1 MAGPLRRASTFCL
14 LLVLA
19 LMARATWLAVAEA
32 DGYTSNPANARI
44 TIDRYAQPLGNILVG
59 GQPVTGSV
67 PTEGPLA
74 FKRSYTDGPLYAS
87 LTGYTSQA
95 YGSNQL
101 ESIFADLLDGS
112 DPRLTGPV
120 EALTDPLTRSR
131 PAGGDVVTTI
141 DPAVQRAGWA
151 ALGGRQGA
159 AVAIDPATGRILGLV
174 STPSYDPSGITGR
187 SKADERAWQALSA
200 DSGKAMVNGALRATY
215 APGSTF
221 KLVVAAAA
229 LESGLYPNVDTPTA
243 SPNPYTL
250 PGTRTVLTNENAAA
264 PCANAT
270 LRTALEYS
278 CNNVFAKAAADL
290 GEAKL
295 SAQAAKF
302 GFNLEKL
309 DTPVR
314 AATSVYPAGME
325 PSQVALTGIGQFS
338 VTATPLQMALVSAA
352 VANDG
357 VLMTPSTVSKLT
369 DHSGRTVQEFA
380 PAELGRVMSAQ
391 TAKQLQ
397 SAMVSVVTDG
407 TGKAAAIPGLTVG
420 GKTGTAQHGVD
431 NSGLPYAWFTSWAD
445 DGKGHRIAVAAVV
458 LNGSTDRDEI
468 TGGGLAGPVAKAMT
482 AAYLKR

>member
-1 MAGPLRRASTFCL
+1 MAGPLRRASMFCL

-32 DGYTSNPANARI
+32 DTYAQHPANARLA
-44 TIDRYAQPLGNILVG
+44 IDRYAQPLGNILVG

-67 PTEGPLA
+67 PTDGPLA
-74 FKRSYTDGPLYAS
+74 YKRSYTDGPLYAP

-101 ESIFADLLDGS
+101 ESLFADLLDGS
-112 DPRLTGPV
+112 DRRLTGPV
-120 EALTDPLTRSR
+120 AAVTDPLTRSR
-131 PAGGDVVTTI
+131 PAGGDVVTTV
-141 DPAVQRAGWA
+141 DPAVQRAGWD
-151 ALGGRQGA
+151 ALGGKQGA
-159 AVAIDPATGRILGLV
+159 AVALDPATGRVLGLV

-187 SKADERAWQALSA
+187 GKADEQAWQRLGA
-200 DSGKAMVNGALRATY
+200 DSGRAMVNGALRSTL

-229 LESGLYPNVDTPTA
+229 LERGRYPDVDTPTD

-250 PGTRTVLTNENAAA
+250 PGTRVVLTNESASA
-264 PCANAT
+264 PCADAT
-270 LRTALEYS
+270 LRTALRYS
-278 CNNVFAKAAADL
+278 CNNVFAKLAADL
-290 GEAKL
+290 GEAEL

-302 GFNLEKL
+302 GFNLTQL

-314 AATSVYPAGME
+314 ASASVYPAGME

-338 VTATPLQMALVSAA
+338 VTATPLQMAMVSAA
-352 VANDG
+352 IANDG
-357 VLMTPSTVSKLT
+357 VLMRPSTVSELT
-369 DHSGRTVQEFA
+369 DHSGRTVQEF
-380 PAELGRVMSAQ
+380 PPVELGRVMSGA

-407 TGKAAAIPGLTVG
+407 TGRSVAIKGLTVG
-420 GKTGTAQHGVD
+420 GKTGTAQQGVN
-431 NSGLPYAWFTSWAD
+431 NSGLPYAWFTSYAD

-458 LNGSTDRDEI
+458 LNGSDDRSEI
-468 TGGGLAGPVAKAMT
+468 SGGGLAGPVVKAMT
-482 AAYLKR
+482 EAYLKR